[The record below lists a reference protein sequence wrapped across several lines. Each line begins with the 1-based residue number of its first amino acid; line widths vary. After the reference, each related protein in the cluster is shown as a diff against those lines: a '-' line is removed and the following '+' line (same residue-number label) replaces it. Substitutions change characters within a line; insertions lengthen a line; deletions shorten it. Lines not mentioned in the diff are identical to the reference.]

1 MKRLLTFLPC
11 LARMAMTLVLLMV
24 AGTAGAQSE
33 FKRTITRQGQTIEY
47 SISGVKVTKEE
58 QPLYTGNTP
67 EQGNYMQNYEGTVES
82 GKTITVKCRQVKGNK
97 IPIIYFDI
105 RYYDRPSMVG
115 APRLDESMRTDREKA
130 ISSRVPKKTYGEV
143 NIYYLGDTGDWITVT
158 WNLDIDATPVP
169 VSVPTPVVRTPEPEN
184 NPCEKIDSHIRFND
198 YYGEVKIR
206 CNFEEDDSY
215 EFVDLDTE
223 IYEND
228 RIKTEEESG
237 AILGLEDMST
247 YVIKPETVLIIKTE
261 EDKRSKFE
269 ILAGTMWAN
278 IKKMAEGK
286 TLEFE
291 MAQCVC
297 GINGT
302 IVAFEERGGK
312 SNIYL
317 FAGAVTVTSKKGS
330 DRVRLTPGQTSSVG
344 SNGKVAVKEFDIEKG
359 AKKFGISMSEIQ
371 NHYSNAGTGNVG
383 LVFTADKL
391 NYKILS
397 ANTVE
402 LTSELK
408 SSYSGHVKI
417 PSVVKHS
424 GVTYQVVGIGKRAFA
439 DQTKMKS
446 VEIPASV
453 TSIGEDA
460 FYNTGLASVAVP
472 GNNANVQRHA
482 FRSCRLLT
490 TAIISGKN
498 AYCHPEAFADCKY
511 LQDLRIESPS
521 ATPATNRST
530 QTTTTTTTTTTPQ
543 GGVKVSSPGKY
554 SFTIPTNK

>member
-1 MKRLLTFLPC
+1 MKGIQSII
-11 LARMAMTLVLLMV
+11 MTLVLLMV

-67 EQGNYMQNYEGTVES
+67 ERGNYIQNYEGTVES

-97 IPIIYFDI
+97 VPIIYFDI
-105 RYYDRPSMVG
+105 RYYDMPSMSG
-115 APRLDESMRTDREKA
+115 APLMDESMRTDKEKA
-130 ISSRVPKKTYGEV
+130 TSSRVPKREYGKV

-169 VSVPTPVVRTPEPEN
+169 VSVPTPVVRTPVVRTPEPEKG
-184 NPCEKIDSHIRFND
+184 PCEKIDSRIRFND
-198 YYGEVKIR
+198 FYGEVKKR

-215 EFVDLDTE
+215 EFVDLDDVV
-223 IYEND
+223 YEND

-247 YVIKPETVLIIKTE
+247 YVIKPKSVLIIHSE
-261 EDKRSKFE
+261 EENESKLE
-269 ILAGTMWAN
+269 MLIGRMWTN
-278 IKKMAEGK
+278 IKKVAAGK
-286 TLEFE
+286 SIGFE
-291 MAQCVC
+291 MSHCVC

-302 IVAFEERGGK
+302 IVAFEETGGK
-312 SNIYL
+312 SDIYL
-317 FAGAVTVTSKKGS
+317 FAGSVTVTSKKGT
-330 DRVRLTPGQTSSVG
+330 DKVNLQPGQTSSVG

-359 AKKFGISMSEIQ
+359 AKKFGISMDDIR
-371 NHYSNAGTGNVG
+371 NHYSNAGTTGNVG
-383 LVFTADKL
+383 LVFTEDKL

-397 ANTVE
+397 GNTVE

-408 SSYSGHVKI
+408 GNYSGYVKI

-453 TSIGEDA
+453 RSIEEDA

-482 FRSCRLLT
+482 FRNCRVLT

-498 AYCHPEAFADCKY
+498 AYCHPEAFADCNY
-511 LQDLRIESPS
+511 LQDLRIESPTS
-521 ATPATNRST
+521 TPTTNRST
-530 QTTTTTTTTTTPQ
+530 QTTTTTPQ

-554 SFTIPTNK
+554 SFTLPTNNR

>member
-1 MKRLLTFLPC
+1 MKGIQSII
-11 LARMAMTLVLLMV
+11 MTLVLLMV

-67 EQGNYMQNYEGTVES
+67 ERGNYMQNYEGTVES

-97 IPIIYFDI
+97 VPIIYFDI
-105 RYYDRPSMVG
+105 RYYDRPSMSG
-115 APRLDESMRTDREKA
+115 APRTDESMRTDKEKA
-130 ISSRVPKKTYGEV
+130 TSSRVPKRKYGEV

-169 VSVPTPVVRTPEPEN
+169 VSVPTPVVRTPVVRTPEPEKG
-184 NPCEKIDSHIRFND
+184 PCEKIDSRIRFND
-198 YYGEVKIR
+198 FYGEVKKR

-215 EFVDLDTE
+215 EFVDLDDVV
-223 IYEND
+223 YEND

-247 YVIKPETVLIIKTE
+247 YVIKPKSVLIIHSE
-261 EDKRSKFE
+261 EGNESKLE
-269 ILAGTMWAN
+269 MLIGRMWTN
-278 IKKMAEGK
+278 IKKVAAGK
-286 TLEFE
+286 SIGFE
-291 MAQCVC
+291 MSHCVC

-302 IVAFEERGGK
+302 IVAFEETGGK
-312 SNIYL
+312 SDIYL
-317 FAGAVTVTSKKGS
+317 FAGSVTVTSKKGT
-330 DRVRLTPGQTSSVG
+330 DKVNLQPGQTSSVG

-359 AKKFGISMSEIQ
+359 AKKFGISMDDIR
-371 NHYSNAGTGNVG
+371 NHYSNAGTTGNVG
-383 LVFTADKL
+383 LVFTEDKL

-397 ANTVE
+397 GNTVE

-408 SSYSGHVKI
+408 GNYSGYVKI

-453 TSIGEDA
+453 RSIEEDA

-482 FRSCRLLT
+482 FRNCRVLT

-498 AYCHPEAFADCKY
+498 AYCHPEAFADCNY
-511 LQDLRIESPS
+511 LQDLRIESPTS
-521 ATPATNRST
+521 TPTTNRST
-530 QTTTTTTTTTTPQ
+530 QTTTTTPQ

-554 SFTIPTNK
+554 SFTLPTNNR

>member
-1 MKRLLTFLPC
+1 MKGIQSII
-11 LARMAMTLVLLMV
+11 MTLVLLMV

-67 EQGNYMQNYEGTVES
+67 ERGNYMQNYEGTVES

-97 IPIIYFDI
+97 VPIIYFDI
-105 RYYDRPSMVG
+105 RYYDRPSMSG
-115 APRLDESMRTDREKA
+115 APLTDESMRTDKEKA
-130 ISSRVPKKTYGEV
+130 TSSRVPKRKYGEV

-169 VSVPTPVVRTPEPEN
+169 VSVPTPVVRTPVVHTPEPEKG
-184 NPCEKIDSHIRFND
+184 PCEKIDSRIRFND
-198 YYGEVKIR
+198 FYGEVKKR

-215 EFVDLDTE
+215 EFVDLDDVV
-223 IYEND
+223 YEND

-247 YVIKPETVLIIKTE
+247 YVIKPKSVLIIHSE
-261 EDKRSKFE
+261 EGNESKLE
-269 ILAGTMWAN
+269 MLIGRMWTN
-278 IKKMAEGK
+278 IKKVAAGK
-286 TLEFE
+286 SIGFE
-291 MAQCVC
+291 MSHCVC

-302 IVAFEERGGK
+302 IVAFEETGGK
-312 SNIYL
+312 SDIYL
-317 FAGAVTVTSKKGS
+317 FAGSVTVTSKKGT
-330 DRVRLTPGQTSSVG
+330 DKVNLQPGQTSSVG

-359 AKKFGISMSEIQ
+359 AKKFGISMDDIR
-371 NHYSNAGTGNVG
+371 NHYSNAGTTGNVG
-383 LVFTADKL
+383 LVFTENKL

-397 ANTVE
+397 GNTVE

-408 SSYSGHVKI
+408 GNYSGYVKI

-453 TSIGEDA
+453 RSIEEDA

-482 FRSCRLLT
+482 FRNCRVLT

-498 AYCHPEAFADCKY
+498 AYCHPEAFADCNY
-511 LQDLRIESPS
+511 LQDLRIESPT
-521 ATPATNRST
+521 ATPTTNRST
-530 QTTTTTTTTTTPQ
+530 QTTTTTPQ

-554 SFTIPTNK
+554 SFTLPTNNR

>member
-1 MKRLLTFLPC
+1 MKGIQSII
-11 LARMAMTLVLLMV
+11 MTLVLLMV

-67 EQGNYMQNYEGTVES
+67 ERGNYMQNYEGTVES

-97 IPIIYFDI
+97 VPIIYFDI
-105 RYYDRPSMVG
+105 RYYDRPSMSG
-115 APRLDESMRTDREKA
+115 APLMDESMRTDKEKA
-130 ISSRVPKKTYGEV
+130 TSSRVPKREYGKV

-169 VSVPTPVVRTPEPEN
+169 VSVPTPVVRTPEPEKG
-184 NPCEKIDSHIRFND
+184 PCEKIDSHIRFND
-198 YYGEVKIR
+198 FYGEVKKR

-215 EFVDLDTE
+215 EFVDLDDVV
-223 IYEND
+223 YEND

-247 YVIKPETVLIIKTE
+247 YVIKPKSVLIIHSE
-261 EDKRSKFE
+261 EENESKLE
-269 ILAGTMWAN
+269 MLIGRMWTN
-278 IKKMAEGK
+278 IKKVAAGK
-286 TLEFE
+286 SIGFE
-291 MAQCVC
+291 MSHCVC

-302 IVAFEERGGK
+302 IVAFEETGGK
-312 SNIYL
+312 SDIYL
-317 FAGAVTVTSKKGS
+317 FAGSVTVTSKKGT
-330 DRVRLTPGQTSSVG
+330 DKVNLQPGQTSSVG

-359 AKKFGISMSEIQ
+359 AKKFGISMDDIR
-371 NHYSNAGTGNVG
+371 NHYSNAGTTGNVG
-383 LVFTADKL
+383 LVFTEDKL

-397 ANTVE
+397 GNTVE

-408 SSYSGHVKI
+408 GNYSGYVKI

-453 TSIGEDA
+453 RSIEEDA

-482 FRSCRLLT
+482 FRNCRVLT

-498 AYCHPEAFADCKY
+498 AYCHPEAFADCNY
-511 LQDLRIESPS
+511 LQDLRIESPTS
-521 ATPATNRST
+521 TPTTNRST
-530 QTTTTTTTTTTPQ
+530 QTTTTTPQ

-554 SFTIPTNK
+554 SFTLPTNNR

>member
-1 MKRLLTFLPC
+1 
-11 LARMAMTLVLLMV
+11 MTLVLLMV
-24 AGTAGAQSE
+24 AGTAGAQQGGTLTNKLTGYRATYSVSGG
-33 FKRTITRQGQTIEY
+33 TITSVGPVMDSGYVTTQNLSGVATPGTTVRGTYRRVSGPDGRDAAGKGPVRVSYMAYDRNGKKVSEQGGHSTSSS
-47 SISGVKVTKEE
+47 SISYTIPNGVAKVSIYLTYFIGGRDGVIRCTCTWEVPEE
-58 QPLYTGNTP
+58 
-67 EQGNYMQNYEGTVES
+67 
-82 GKTITVKCRQVKGNK
+82 
-97 IPIIYFDI
+97 
-105 RYYDRPSMVG
+105 
-115 APRLDESMRTDREKA
+115 APA
-130 ISSRVPKKTYGEV
+130 P
-143 NIYYLGDTGDWITVT
+143 
-158 WNLDIDATPVP
+158 
-169 VSVPTPVVRTPEPEN
+169 VRTSAPKQEK

-198 YYGEVKIR
+198 LYGEVKKR
-206 CNFEEDDSY
+206 CNFEDDDAY
-215 EFVDLDTE
+215 EYAELDDV
-223 IYEND
+223 IYEHD
-228 RIKTEEESG
+228 RIRTEEESG

-247 YVIKPETVLIIKTE
+247 YVIKPESIIIIETDTGE
-261 EDKRSKFE
+261 QSK
-269 ILAGTMWAN
+269 IVMLLGSMWAN
-278 IKKMAEGK
+278 IKKMAQGK
-286 TLEFE
+286 TLDVE

-297 GINGT
+297 GIEGT

-317 FAGAVTVTSKKGS
+317 FAGAVTVTSKRGS

-344 SNGKVAVKEFDIEKG
+344 SNGKVAVQEFDIEKG

-383 LVFTADKL
+383 LVFTENKL

-397 ANTVE
+397 SNTVE

-490 TAIISGKN
+490 TAIVSGKN

-521 ATPATNRST
+521 ATPATNRFT
-530 QTTTTTTTTTTPQ
+530 QTTTTTTPQ

>member
-1 MKRLLTFLPC
+1 MKGIQSII
-11 LARMAMTLVLLMV
+11 MTLVLLMV

-67 EQGNYMQNYEGTVES
+67 ERGNYMQNYEGTVES

-97 IPIIYFDI
+97 VPIIYFDI
-105 RYYDRPSMVG
+105 RYYDRPSMSG
-115 APRLDESMRTDREKA
+115 APLTDESMRTDKEKA
-130 ISSRVPKKTYGEV
+130 TSSRVPKRKYGEV

-169 VSVPTPVVRTPEPEN
+169 VSVPTPVVRTPVVRTPEPEKG
-184 NPCEKIDSHIRFND
+184 PCEKIDSRIRFND
-198 YYGEVKIR
+198 FYGEVKKR

-215 EFVDLDTE
+215 EFVDLDDVV
-223 IYEND
+223 YEND

-247 YVIKPETVLIIKTE
+247 YVIKPKSVLIIHTKE
-261 EDKRSKFE
+261 ENESKLE
-269 ILAGTMWAN
+269 MLIGRMWTN
-278 IKKMAEGK
+278 IKKVAAGK
-286 TLEFE
+286 SIGFE
-291 MAQCVC
+291 MSHCVC

-302 IVAFEERGGK
+302 IVAFEETGGK
-312 SNIYL
+312 SDIYL
-317 FAGAVTVTSKKGS
+317 FAGSVTVTSKKGT
-330 DRVRLTPGQTSSVG
+330 DKVNLQPGQTSSVG

-359 AKKFGISMSEIQ
+359 AKKFGISMDDIR
-371 NHYSNAGTGNVG
+371 NHYSNAGTTGNVG
-383 LVFTADKL
+383 LVFTEDKL

-397 ANTVE
+397 GNTVE

-408 SSYSGHVKI
+408 GNYSGYVKI

-439 DQTKMKS
+439 DQTKMKA
-446 VEIPASV
+446 VDIPASV
-453 TSIGEDA
+453 RSIEEDA

-482 FRSCRLLT
+482 FRNCRVLT

-498 AYCHPEAFADCKY
+498 AYCHPEAFADCNY
-511 LQDLRIESPS
+511 LQDLRIESPTS
-521 ATPATNRST
+521 TPTTNRST
-530 QTTTTTTTTTTPQ
+530 QTTTTTPQ

-554 SFTIPTNK
+554 SFTLPTNNR

>member
-1 MKRLLTFLPC
+1 MKGIQSII
-11 LARMAMTLVLLMV
+11 MTLVLLMV

-67 EQGNYMQNYEGTVES
+67 ERGNYMQNYEGTVES

-97 IPIIYFDI
+97 VPIIYFDI
-105 RYYDRPSMVG
+105 RYYDRPSMSG
-115 APRLDESMRTDREKA
+115 APRTDESMRTDKEKA
-130 ISSRVPKKTYGEV
+130 TSSRVPKRKCGQV

-158 WNLDIDATPVP
+158 WYLDIDATPVP
-169 VSVPTPVVRTPEPEN
+169 VSVPTPVVRTPEPEKG
-184 NPCEKIDSHIRFND
+184 PCEKIDSRIRFND
-198 YYGEVKIR
+198 FYGEVKKR

-215 EFVDLDTE
+215 EFVDLDDVV
-223 IYEND
+223 YEND

-247 YVIKPETVLIIKTE
+247 YVIKPKSVLIIHSE
-261 EDKRSKFE
+261 EENESKLE
-269 ILAGTMWAN
+269 MLIGRMWTN
-278 IKKMAEGK
+278 IKKVAAGK
-286 TLEFE
+286 SIGFE
-291 MAQCVC
+291 MSHCVC

-302 IVAFEERGGK
+302 IVAFEETGGK
-312 SNIYL
+312 SDIYL
-317 FAGAVTVTSKKGS
+317 FAGSVTVTSKKGT
-330 DRVRLTPGQTSSVG
+330 DKVNLQPGQTSSVG

-359 AKKFGISMSEIQ
+359 AKKFGISMDDIR
-371 NHYSNAGTGNVG
+371 NHYSNAGTTGNVG
-383 LVFTADKL
+383 LVFTEDKL

-397 ANTVE
+397 GNTVE

-408 SSYSGHVKI
+408 GNYSGYVKI

-453 TSIGEDA
+453 RSIEEDA

-482 FRSCRLLT
+482 FRNCRVLT

-498 AYCHPEAFADCKY
+498 AYCHPEAFADCNY
-511 LQDLRIESPS
+511 LQDLRIESPTS
-521 ATPATNRST
+521 TPTTNRST
-530 QTTTTTTTTTTPQ
+530 QTTTTTPQ

-554 SFTIPTNK
+554 SFTLPTNNR

>member
-1 MKRLLTFLPC
+1 MKGIQSII
-11 LARMAMTLVLLMV
+11 MTLVLLMV

-67 EQGNYMQNYEGTVES
+67 ERGNYIQNYEGTVES

-97 IPIIYFDI
+97 VPIIYFDI
-105 RYYDRPSMVG
+105 RYYDMPSMSG
-115 APRLDESMRTDREKA
+115 APLMDESMRTDKEKA
-130 ISSRVPKKTYGEV
+130 TSSRVPKREYGKV

-169 VSVPTPVVRTPEPEN
+169 VSVPTPVVRTPVVRTPEPEKG
-184 NPCEKIDSHIRFND
+184 PCEKIDSRIRFND
-198 YYGEVKIR
+198 FYGEVKKR

-215 EFVDLDTE
+215 EFVDLDDVV
-223 IYEND
+223 YEND

-247 YVIKPETVLIIKTE
+247 YVIKPKSVLIIHSE
-261 EDKRSKFE
+261 EENESKLE
-269 ILAGTMWAN
+269 MLIGRMWTN
-278 IKKMAEGK
+278 IKKVAAGK
-286 TLEFE
+286 SIGFE
-291 MAQCVC
+291 MSHCVC

-302 IVAFEERGGK
+302 IVAFEETGGK
-312 SNIYL
+312 SDIYL
-317 FAGAVTVTSKKGS
+317 FAGSVTVTSKKGT
-330 DRVRLTPGQTSSVG
+330 DKVNLQPGQTSSVG
-344 SNGKVAVKEFDIEKG
+344 RNGKVAVKEFDIEKG
-359 AKKFGISMSEIQ
+359 AKKFGISMDDIR
-371 NHYSNAGTGNVG
+371 NHYSNAGTTGNVG
-383 LVFTADKL
+383 LVFTEDKL

-397 ANTVE
+397 GNTVE

-408 SSYSGHVKI
+408 GNYSGYVKI

-439 DQTKMKS
+439 DQTKMKA
-446 VEIPASV
+446 VDIPASV
-453 TSIGEDA
+453 RSIEEDA

-482 FRSCRLLT
+482 FRNCRVLT

-498 AYCHPEAFADCKY
+498 AYCHPEAFADCNY
-511 LQDLRIESPS
+511 LQDLRIESPTS
-521 ATPATNRST
+521 TPTTNRST
-530 QTTTTTTTTTTPQ
+530 QTTTTTPQ

-554 SFTIPTNK
+554 SFTLPTNNR

>member
-1 MKRLLTFLPC
+1 MKGIQSII
-11 LARMAMTLVLLMV
+11 MTLVLLMV

-67 EQGNYMQNYEGTVES
+67 ERGNYMQNYEGTVES

-97 IPIIYFDI
+97 VPIIYFDI
-105 RYYDRPSMVG
+105 RYYDRPSMSG
-115 APRLDESMRTDREKA
+115 APRTDESMRTDKEKA
-130 ISSRVPKKTYGEV
+130 TSSRVPKRKYGEV
-143 NIYYLGDTGDWITVT
+143 HIYYLGDTGDWITVT

-169 VSVPTPVVRTPEPEN
+169 VSVPTPVVRTPVVRTPEPEKG
-184 NPCEKIDSHIRFND
+184 PCEKIDSRIRFND
-198 YYGEVKIR
+198 FYGEVKKR

-215 EFVDLDTE
+215 EFVDLDDVV
-223 IYEND
+223 YEND

-247 YVIKPETVLIIKTE
+247 YVIKPKSVLIIHSKE
-261 EDKRSKFE
+261 ENESKLE
-269 ILAGTMWAN
+269 MLIGRMWTN
-278 IKKMAEGK
+278 IKKVAAGK
-286 TLEFE
+286 SIGFE
-291 MAQCVC
+291 MSHCVC

-302 IVAFEERGGK
+302 IVAFEETGGK
-312 SNIYL
+312 SDIYL
-317 FAGAVTVTSKKGS
+317 FAGSVTVTSKKGT
-330 DRVRLTPGQTSSVG
+330 DKVNLQPGQTSSVG

-359 AKKFGISMSEIQ
+359 AKKFGISMDDIR
-371 NHYSNAGTGNVG
+371 NHYSNAGTTGNVG
-383 LVFTADKL
+383 LVFTEDKL

-397 ANTVE
+397 GNTVE

-408 SSYSGHVKI
+408 GNYSGYVKI

-446 VEIPASV
+446 VDIPASV
-453 TSIGEDA
+453 RSIEEDA

-482 FRSCRLLT
+482 FRNCRVLT

-498 AYCHPEAFADCKY
+498 AYCHPEAFADCNY
-511 LQDLRIESPS
+511 LQDLRIESPT
-521 ATPATNRST
+521 ATPTTNRST
-530 QTTTTTTTTTTPQ
+530 QTTTTTPQ

-554 SFTIPTNK
+554 SFTLPTNNR

>member
-1 MKRLLTFLPC
+1 MKGIQSII
-11 LARMAMTLVLLMV
+11 MTLVLLMV

-97 IPIIYFDI
+97 VPIIYFDI
-105 RYYDRPSMVG
+105 RYYDRPSMSG
-115 APRLDESMRTDREKA
+115 APRTDESMRTDKEKA
-130 ISSRVPKKTYGEV
+130 TSSRVPKRKYGEV

-169 VSVPTPVVRTPEPEN
+169 VSVPTPVVRTPVVRTPEPEKG
-184 NPCEKIDSHIRFND
+184 PCEKIDSRIRFND
-198 YYGEVKIR
+198 FYGEVKKR

-215 EFVDLDTE
+215 EFVDLDDVV
-223 IYEND
+223 YEND

-247 YVIKPETVLIIKTE
+247 YVIKPKSVLIIHSE
-261 EDKRSKFE
+261 EENESKLE
-269 ILAGTMWAN
+269 MLIGRMWTN
-278 IKKMAEGK
+278 IKKVAAGK
-286 TLEFE
+286 SIGFE
-291 MAQCVC
+291 MSHCVC

-302 IVAFEERGGK
+302 IVAFEETGGK
-312 SNIYL
+312 SDIYL
-317 FAGAVTVTSKKGS
+317 FAGSVTVTSKKGT
-330 DRVRLTPGQTSSVG
+330 DKVNLQPGQTSSVG

-359 AKKFGISMSEIQ
+359 AKKCGISMDDIR
-371 NHYSNAGTGNVG
+371 NHYSNAGTTGNVG
-383 LVFTADKL
+383 LVFTEDKL

-397 ANTVE
+397 GNTVE

-408 SSYSGHVKI
+408 GNYSGYVKI

-453 TSIGEDA
+453 RSIEEDA

-482 FRSCRLLT
+482 FRNCRVLT

-498 AYCHPEAFADCKY
+498 AYCHPEAFADCNY
-511 LQDLRIESPS
+511 LQDLRIESPTS
-521 ATPATNRST
+521 TPTTNRST
-530 QTTTTTTTTTTPQ
+530 QTTTTTPQ

-554 SFTIPTNK
+554 SFTLPTNNR

>member
-1 MKRLLTFLPC
+1 MKGIQSII
-11 LARMAMTLVLLMV
+11 MTLVLLMV

-67 EQGNYMQNYEGTVES
+67 ERGNYMQNYEGTVES

-97 IPIIYFDI
+97 VPIIYFDI
-105 RYYDRPSMVG
+105 RYYDRPSMSG
-115 APRLDESMRTDREKA
+115 APRTDESMRTDKEKA
-130 ISSRVPKKTYGEV
+130 TSSRVPKRKYGEV

-169 VSVPTPVVRTPEPEN
+169 VSVPTPVVRTPVVRTPEPEKG
-184 NPCEKIDSHIRFND
+184 PCEKIDSRIRFND
-198 YYGEVKIR
+198 FYGEVKKR

-215 EFVDLDTE
+215 EFVDLDDVV
-223 IYEND
+223 YEND

-247 YVIKPETVLIIKTE
+247 YVIKPKSVLIIHSE
-261 EDKRSKFE
+261 EENESKLE
-269 ILAGTMWAN
+269 ILIGRMWTN
-278 IKKMAEGK
+278 IKKVAAGK
-286 TLEFE
+286 SIGFE
-291 MAQCVC
+291 MSHCVC

-302 IVAFEERGGK
+302 IVAFEETGGK
-312 SNIYL
+312 SDIYL
-317 FAGAVTVTSKKGS
+317 FAGSVTVTSKKGT
-330 DRVRLTPGQTSSVG
+330 DKVNLQPGQTSSVG

-359 AKKFGISMSEIQ
+359 AKKFGISMDDIR
-371 NHYSNAGTGNVG
+371 NHYSNAGTTGNVG
-383 LVFTADKL
+383 LVFTEDKL

-397 ANTVE
+397 GNTVE

-408 SSYSGHVKI
+408 GNYSGYVKI

-439 DQTKMKS
+439 DQTKMKA
-446 VEIPASV
+446 VDIPASV
-453 TSIGEDA
+453 RSIEEDA

-482 FRSCRLLT
+482 FRNCRVLT

-498 AYCHPEAFADCKY
+498 AYCHPEAFADCNY
-511 LQDLRIESPS
+511 LQDLRIESPTS
-521 ATPATNRST
+521 TPTTNRST
-530 QTTTTTTTTTTPQ
+530 QTTTTTPQ

-554 SFTIPTNK
+554 SFTLPTNNR

>member
-1 MKRLLTFLPC
+1 MKGIQSII
-11 LARMAMTLVLLMV
+11 MTLVLLMV

-67 EQGNYMQNYEGTVES
+67 ERGNYMQNYEGTVES

-97 IPIIYFDI
+97 VPIIYFDI
-105 RYYDRPSMVG
+105 RYYDRPSMSG
-115 APRLDESMRTDREKA
+115 APRTDESMRTDKEKA
-130 ISSRVPKKTYGEV
+130 TSSRVPKRKYGEV
-143 NIYYLGDTGDWITVT
+143 HIYYLGDTGDWITVT

-169 VSVPTPVVRTPEPEN
+169 VSVPTPVVRTPVVRTPEPEKG
-184 NPCEKIDSHIRFND
+184 PCEKIDSRIRFND
-198 YYGEVKIR
+198 FYGEVKKR

-215 EFVDLDTE
+215 EFVDLDDVV
-223 IYEND
+223 YEND

-247 YVIKPETVLIIKTE
+247 YVIKPKSVLIIHSE
-261 EDKRSKFE
+261 EENESKLE
-269 ILAGTMWAN
+269 MLIGRMWTN
-278 IKKMAEGK
+278 IKKVAAGK
-286 TLEFE
+286 SIGFE
-291 MAQCVC
+291 MSHCVC

-302 IVAFEERGGK
+302 IVAFEETGGK
-312 SNIYL
+312 SDIYL
-317 FAGAVTVTSKKGS
+317 FAGSVTVTSKKGT
-330 DRVRLTPGQTSSVG
+330 DKVNLQPGQTSSVG

-359 AKKFGISMSEIQ
+359 AKKFGISMDDIR
-371 NHYSNAGTGNVG
+371 NHYSNAGTTGNVG
-383 LVFTADKL
+383 LVFTENKL

-397 ANTVE
+397 GNTVE

-408 SSYSGHVKI
+408 GNYSGYVKI

-453 TSIGEDA
+453 RSIEEDA

-482 FRSCRLLT
+482 FRNCRVLT

-498 AYCHPEAFADCKY
+498 AYCHPEAFADCNY
-511 LQDLRIESPS
+511 LQDLRIESPTS
-521 ATPATNRST
+521 TPTTNRST
-530 QTTTTTTTTTTPQ
+530 QTTTTTPQ

-554 SFTIPTNK
+554 SFTLPTNNR

>member
-1 MKRLLTFLPC
+1 MKGIQSII
-11 LARMAMTLVLLMV
+11 MTLVLLMV

-67 EQGNYMQNYEGTVES
+67 ERGNYMQNYEGTVES

-97 IPIIYFDI
+97 VPIIYFDI
-105 RYYDRPSMVG
+105 RYYDRPSMSG
-115 APRLDESMRTDREKA
+115 APLTDESMRTDKEKA
-130 ISSRVPKKTYGEV
+130 TSSRVPKRKYGEV

-169 VSVPTPVVRTPEPEN
+169 VSVPTPVVRTPVVRTPEPEKG
-184 NPCEKIDSHIRFND
+184 PCEKIDSRIRFND
-198 YYGEVKIR
+198 FYGEVKKR

-215 EFVDLDTE
+215 EFVDLDDVV
-223 IYEND
+223 YEND

-247 YVIKPETVLIIKTE
+247 YVIKPKSVLIIHSE
-261 EDKRSKFE
+261 EGNESKLE
-269 ILAGTMWAN
+269 MLIGRMWTN
-278 IKKMAEGK
+278 IKKVAAGK
-286 TLEFE
+286 SIGFE
-291 MAQCVC
+291 MSHCVC

-302 IVAFEERGGK
+302 IVAFEETGGK
-312 SNIYL
+312 SDIYL
-317 FAGAVTVTSKKGS
+317 FAGSVTVTSKKGT
-330 DRVRLTPGQTSSVG
+330 DKVNLQPGQTSSVG

-359 AKKFGISMSEIQ
+359 AKKFGISMDDIR
-371 NHYSNAGTGNVG
+371 NHYSNAGTTGNVG
-383 LVFTADKL
+383 LVFTEDKL

-397 ANTVE
+397 GNTVE

-408 SSYSGHVKI
+408 GNYSGYVKI

-453 TSIGEDA
+453 RSIEEDA

-482 FRSCRLLT
+482 FRNCRVLT

-498 AYCHPEAFADCKY
+498 AYCHPEAFADCNY
-511 LQDLRIESPS
+511 LQDLRIESPTS
-521 ATPATNRST
+521 TPTTNRST
-530 QTTTTTTTTTTPQ
+530 QTTTTTPQ

-554 SFTIPTNK
+554 SFTLPTNNR

>member
-1 MKRLLTFLPC
+1 MKGIQSII
-11 LARMAMTLVLLMV
+11 MTLVLLMV

-67 EQGNYMQNYEGTVES
+67 ERGNYMQNYEGTVES

-97 IPIIYFDI
+97 VPIIYFDI
-105 RYYDRPSMVG
+105 RYYDRPSMSG
-115 APRLDESMRTDREKA
+115 APRTDESMRTDKEKA
-130 ISSRVPKKTYGEV
+130 TSSRVPKRKYGAV

-169 VSVPTPVVRTPEPEN
+169 VSVPTPVVRTPVVRTPEPEKG
-184 NPCEKIDSHIRFND
+184 PCEKIDSRIRFND
-198 YYGEVKIR
+198 FYGEVKKR

-215 EFVDLDTE
+215 EFVDLDDVV
-223 IYEND
+223 YEND

-247 YVIKPETVLIIKTE
+247 YVIKPKSVLIIHSE
-261 EDKRSKFE
+261 EENESKLE
-269 ILAGTMWAN
+269 MLIGRMWTN
-278 IKKMAEGK
+278 IKKVAAGK
-286 TLEFE
+286 SIGFE
-291 MAQCVC
+291 MSHCVC

-302 IVAFEERGGK
+302 IVAFEETGGK
-312 SNIYL
+312 SDIYL
-317 FAGAVTVTSKKGS
+317 FAGSVTVTSKKGT
-330 DRVRLTPGQTSSVG
+330 DKVNLQPGQTSSVG

-359 AKKFGISMSEIQ
+359 AKKFGISMDDIR
-371 NHYSNAGTGNVG
+371 NHYSNAGTTGNVG
-383 LVFTADKL
+383 LVFTENKL

-397 ANTVE
+397 GNTVE

-408 SSYSGHVKI
+408 GNYSGYVKI

-453 TSIGEDA
+453 RSIEEDA

-482 FRSCRLLT
+482 FRNCRVLT

-498 AYCHPEAFADCKY
+498 AYCHPEAFADCNY
-511 LQDLRIESPS
+511 LQDLRIESPTS
-521 ATPATNRST
+521 TPTTNRST
-530 QTTTTTTTTTTPQ
+530 QTTTTTPQ

-554 SFTIPTNK
+554 SFTLPTNNR

>member
-1 MKRLLTFLPC
+1 MKGIQSII
-11 LARMAMTLVLLMV
+11 MTLVLLMV

-47 SISGVKVTKEE
+47 SISGVQVTKEE

-97 IPIIYFDI
+97 VPIIYFDI
-105 RYYDRPSMVG
+105 RYYDRPSMSG
-115 APRLDESMRTDREKA
+115 APLMDESMRTDKEKA
-130 ISSRVPKKTYGEV
+130 TSSRVPKREYGKV

-169 VSVPTPVVRTPEPEN
+169 VSVPTPVVRTPEPEKG
-184 NPCEKIDSHIRFND
+184 PCEKIDSRIRFND
-198 YYGEVKIR
+198 FYGEVKKR

-215 EFVDLDTE
+215 EFVDLDDVV
-223 IYEND
+223 YEND

-247 YVIKPETVLIIKTE
+247 YVIKPKSVLIIHSE
-261 EDKRSKFE
+261 EENESKLE
-269 ILAGTMWAN
+269 MLIGRMWTN
-278 IKKMAEGK
+278 IKKVAAGK
-286 TLEFE
+286 SIGFE
-291 MAQCVC
+291 MSHCVC

-302 IVAFEERGGK
+302 IVAFEETGGK
-312 SNIYL
+312 SDIYL
-317 FAGAVTVTSKKGS
+317 FAGSVTVTSKKGT
-330 DRVRLTPGQTSSVG
+330 DKVNLQPGQTSSVG

-359 AKKFGISMSEIQ
+359 AKKFGISMDDIR
-371 NHYSNAGTGNVG
+371 NHYSNAGTTGNVG
-383 LVFTADKL
+383 LVFTEDKL

-397 ANTVE
+397 GNTVE

-408 SSYSGHVKI
+408 GNYSGYVKI

-446 VEIPASV
+446 VDIPASV
-453 TSIGEDA
+453 RSIEEDA

-482 FRSCRLLT
+482 FRNCRVLT

-498 AYCHPEAFADCKY
+498 AYCHPEAFADCNY
-511 LQDLRIESPS
+511 LQDLRIESPTS
-521 ATPATNRST
+521 TPTTNRST
-530 QTTTTTTTTTTPQ
+530 QTTTTTPQ

-554 SFTIPTNK
+554 SFTLPTNNR

>member
-1 MKRLLTFLPC
+1 MKRLQSII
-11 LARMAMTLVLLMV
+11 MTLVLLMV
-24 AGTAGAQSE
+24 AGTAGAQQGGTLTNKMTGYRAVYSVSGG
-33 FKRTITRQGQTIEY
+33 TITSVGPVMDSGYVTFQNLSGVATPGTTVRGTYRRVSGPDGRDAAGRGPVRVSYMAYDKNGKKVSEQGGHSTSSS
-47 SISGVKVTKEE
+47 SISYTIPNGVAKVSIYMTYFIGGRDGRISCTTTWTVSEE
-58 QPLYTGNTP
+58 
-67 EQGNYMQNYEGTVES
+67 
-82 GKTITVKCRQVKGNK
+82 
-97 IPIIYFDI
+97 
-105 RYYDRPSMVG
+105 
-115 APRLDESMRTDREKA
+115 APA
-130 ISSRVPKKTYGEV
+130 P
-143 NIYYLGDTGDWITVT
+143 
-158 WNLDIDATPVP
+158 
-169 VSVPTPVVRTPEPEN
+169 VRTSAPKQEK

-198 YYGEVKIR
+198 LYGEVKKR
-206 CNFEEDDSY
+206 CNFEDDDAY
-215 EFVDLDTE
+215 EYAELDNV
-223 IYEND
+223 IYEHD

-247 YVIKPETVLIIKTE
+247 YVIKSESTIIIETDNTQE
-261 EDKRSKFE
+261 SKLT
-269 ILAGTMWAN
+269 ILLGNMWAN
-278 IKKMAEGK
+278 LKKMSAGK
-286 TLEFE
+286 SVEVE
-291 MAQCVC
+291 MSECVC

-317 FAGAVTVTSKKGS
+317 FAGAVTVTSKRGS

-344 SNGKVAVKEFDIEKG
+344 SNGKVAVREFDIEKG

-408 SSYSGHVKI
+408 GSYSGHVKI
-417 PSVVKHS
+417 PGVVKHS

-460 FYNTGLASVAVP
+460 FYNTGLASVSVP

-490 TAIISGKN
+490 TAIVSGKN

-530 QTTTTTTTTTTPQ
+530 QTTTTTTTTPQ

>member
-1 MKRLLTFLPC
+1 MKGIQSII
-11 LARMAMTLVLLMV
+11 MTLVLLMV

-67 EQGNYMQNYEGTVES
+67 ERGNYMQNYEGTVES

-97 IPIIYFDI
+97 VPIIYFDI
-105 RYYDRPSMVG
+105 RYYDRPSMSG
-115 APRLDESMRTDREKA
+115 APRTDESMRTDKEKA
-130 ISSRVPKKTYGEV
+130 TSSRVPKRKYGEV

-169 VSVPTPVVRTPEPEN
+169 VSVPTPVVRTPVVRTPEPEKG
-184 NPCEKIDSHIRFND
+184 PCEKIDSRIRFND
-198 YYGEVKIR
+198 FYGEVKKR

-215 EFVDLDTE
+215 EFVDLDDVV
-223 IYEND
+223 YEND

-247 YVIKPETVLIIKTE
+247 YVIKPKSVLIIHTKE
-261 EDKRSKFE
+261 ENESKLE
-269 ILAGTMWAN
+269 MLIGRMWTN
-278 IKKMAEGK
+278 IKKVAAGK
-286 TLEFE
+286 SIGVE
-291 MAQCVC
+291 MSHCVR
-297 GINGT
+297 GIKGT
-302 IVAFEERGGK
+302 IVAFEETGGK
-312 SNIYL
+312 SDIYL
-317 FAGAVTVTSKKGS
+317 FAGSVTVTSKKGT
-330 DRVRLTPGQTSSVG
+330 DKVNLQPGQTSSVG

-359 AKKFGISMSEIQ
+359 AKKFGISMDDIR
-371 NHYSNAGTGNVG
+371 NHYSNAGTTGNVG
-383 LVFTADKL
+383 LVFTEDKL

-397 ANTVE
+397 GNTVE

-408 SSYSGHVKI
+408 GNYSGYVKI

-453 TSIGEDA
+453 RSIEEDA

-482 FRSCRLLT
+482 FRNCRVLT

-498 AYCHPEAFADCKY
+498 AYCHPEAFADCNY
-511 LQDLRIESPS
+511 LQDLRIESPTS
-521 ATPATNRST
+521 TPTTNRST
-530 QTTTTTTTTTTPQ
+530 QTTTTTPQ

-554 SFTIPTNK
+554 SFTLPTNNR

>member
-1 MKRLLTFLPC
+1 MKGIQSII
-11 LARMAMTLVLLMV
+11 MTLVLLMV

-67 EQGNYMQNYEGTVES
+67 ERGNYMQNYEGTVES

-97 IPIIYFDI
+97 VPIIYFDI
-105 RYYDRPSMVG
+105 RYYDRPSMSG
-115 APRLDESMRTDREKA
+115 APLTDESMRTDKEKA
-130 ISSRVPKKTYGEV
+130 TSSRVPKRKYGEV

-169 VSVPTPVVRTPEPEN
+169 VSVPTPVVRTPVVRTPEPEKG
-184 NPCEKIDSHIRFND
+184 PCEKIDSRIRFND
-198 YYGEVKIR
+198 FYGEVKKR

-215 EFVDLDTE
+215 EFVDLDDVV
-223 IYEND
+223 YEND

-247 YVIKPETVLIIKTE
+247 YVIKPKSVLIIHTKE
-261 EDKRSKFE
+261 ENESKLE
-269 ILAGTMWAN
+269 MLIGRMWTN
-278 IKKMAEGK
+278 IKKVAAGK
-286 TLEFE
+286 SIGFE
-291 MAQCVC
+291 MSHCVC

-302 IVAFEERGGK
+302 IVAFEETGGK
-312 SNIYL
+312 SDIYL
-317 FAGAVTVTSKKGS
+317 FAGSVTVTSKKGT
-330 DRVRLTPGQTSSVG
+330 DKVNLQPGQTSSVG

-359 AKKFGISMSEIQ
+359 AKKFGISMDDIR
-371 NHYSNAGTGNVG
+371 NHYSNAGTTGNVG
-383 LVFTADKL
+383 LVFTEDKL

-397 ANTVE
+397 GNTVE

-408 SSYSGHVKI
+408 GNYSGYVKI

-453 TSIGEDA
+453 RSIEEDA

-482 FRSCRLLT
+482 FRNCRVLT

-498 AYCHPEAFADCKY
+498 AYCHPEAFADCNY
-511 LQDLRIESPS
+511 LQDLRIESPTS
-521 ATPATNRST
+521 TPTTNRST
-530 QTTTTTTTTTTPQ
+530 QTTTTTPQ

-554 SFTIPTNK
+554 SFTLPTNNR

>member
-1 MKRLLTFLPC
+1 MKGIQSII
-11 LARMAMTLVLLMV
+11 MTLVLLMV

-47 SISGVKVTKEE
+47 SISGVQVTKEE

-67 EQGNYMQNYEGTVES
+67 ENGNYLQNYEGTVES
-82 GKTITVKCRQVKGNK
+82 GKTITVKCRQVKGK
-97 IPIIYFDI
+97 KTPIIYIDI
-105 RYYDRPSMVG
+105 RYYDKPSMSG
-115 APRLDESMRTDREKA
+115 APLTDESMRTDKEKA
-130 ISSRVPKKTYGEV
+130 TSSRVPKRKYGEV

-158 WNLDIDATPVP
+158 WNLDIDGKPVP
-169 VSVPTPVVRTPEPEN
+169 VPQKVPEPVRTQEPEKG
-184 NPCEKIDSHIRFND
+184 PCEKIDSHIRFND
-198 YYGEVKIR
+198 FYGEVKKR

-215 EFVDLDTE
+215 EFVDLDDVV
-223 IYEND
+223 YEND

-247 YVIKPETVLIIKTE
+247 YVIKPESVLIIHTE
-261 EDKRSKFE
+261 EGNESKLE
-269 ILAGTMWAN
+269 MLIGSMWTN
-278 IKKMAEGK
+278 IKKMAAGK
-286 TLEFE
+286 SLDVE
-291 MAQCVC
+291 MSQCVC

-302 IVAFEERGGK
+302 IVAFEETGGK

-317 FAGAVTVTSKKGS
+317 FAGSVTVTSKKGT
-330 DRVRLTPGQTSSVG
+330 DKVNLQPGQTSSVG

-359 AKKFGISMSEIQ
+359 AKKFGISMDDIR
-371 NHYSNAGTGNVG
+371 NHYSNTGTTGNVG
-383 LVFTADKL
+383 LVFTEDKL

-397 ANTVE
+397 GNTVE

-408 SSYSGHVKI
+408 GNYSGHVKI

-453 TSIGEDA
+453 RSIEEDA

-482 FRSCRLLT
+482 FRNCRVLT

-498 AYCHPEAFADCKY
+498 AYCHPEAFADCNY
-511 LQDLRIESPS
+511 LQDLRIESPTS
-521 ATPATNRST
+521 TPTTNRST
-530 QTTTTTTTTTTPQ
+530 QTTTTTPQ

-554 SFTIPTNK
+554 SFTLPTNNR

>member
-1 MKRLLTFLPC
+1 MKGIQSII
-11 LARMAMTLVLLMV
+11 MTLVLLMV

-67 EQGNYMQNYEGTVES
+67 ERGNYMQNYEGTVES

-97 IPIIYFDI
+97 VPIIYFDI
-105 RYYDRPSMVG
+105 RYYDRPSMSG
-115 APRLDESMRTDREKA
+115 APRTDESMRTDKEKA
-130 ISSRVPKKTYGEV
+130 TSSRVPKRKYGEV
-143 NIYYLGDTGDWITVT
+143 HIYYLGDTGDWITVT

-169 VSVPTPVVRTPEPEN
+169 VSVPTPVVRTPVVRTPEPEKG
-184 NPCEKIDSHIRFND
+184 PCEKIDSRIRFND
-198 YYGEVKIR
+198 FYGEVKKR

-215 EFVDLDTE
+215 EFVDLDDVV
-223 IYEND
+223 YEND

-247 YVIKPETVLIIKTE
+247 YVIKPKSVLIIHTKE
-261 EDKRSKFE
+261 ENESKLE
-269 ILAGTMWAN
+269 MLIGRMWTN
-278 IKKMAEGK
+278 IKKVAAGK
-286 TLEFE
+286 SIGFE
-291 MAQCVC
+291 MSHCVC

-302 IVAFEERGGK
+302 IVAFEETGGK
-312 SNIYL
+312 SDIYL
-317 FAGAVTVTSKKGS
+317 FAGSVTVTSKKGT
-330 DRVRLTPGQTSSVG
+330 DKVNLQPGQTSSVG

-359 AKKFGISMSEIQ
+359 AKKFGISMDDIR
-371 NHYSNAGTGNVG
+371 NHYSNAGTTGNVG
-383 LVFTADKL
+383 LVFTEDKL

-397 ANTVE
+397 GNTVE

-408 SSYSGHVKI
+408 GNYSGYVKI

-453 TSIGEDA
+453 RSIEEDA

-482 FRSCRLLT
+482 FRNCRVLT

-498 AYCHPEAFADCKY
+498 AYCHPEAFADCNY
-511 LQDLRIESPS
+511 LQDLRIESPTS
-521 ATPATNRST
+521 TPTTNRST
-530 QTTTTTTTTTTPQ
+530 QTTTTTPQ

-554 SFTIPTNK
+554 SFTLPTNNR

>member
-1 MKRLLTFLPC
+1 MKGIQSII
-11 LARMAMTLVLLMV
+11 MTLVLLMV
-24 AGTAGAQSE
+24 AGTAGAQNT

-47 SISGVKVTKEE
+47 SISGVQVTKEE
-58 QPLYTGNTP
+58 QPLYMGNNP
-67 EQGNYMQNYEGTVES
+67 EKGNYMQNYEGTVES

-97 IPIIYFDI
+97 VPVILIEFN
-105 RYYDRPSMVG
+105 YYDKPSIYG
-115 APRLDESMRTDREKA
+115 SLLTDSTMRTDREKA
-130 ISSRVPKKTYGEV
+130 MSSRVPKKKYAEV
-143 NIYYLGDTGDWITVT
+143 TISYLGDTGDWITVT
-158 WNLDIDATPVP
+158 WNLDIDGKPVP
-169 VSVPTPVVRTPEPEN
+169 VPQKVPEPVRTQEPEKG
-184 NPCEKIDSHIRFND
+184 PCEKIDSHIRFND
-198 YYGEVKIR
+198 FYGEVKKR

-215 EFVDLDTE
+215 EFVDLDDVV
-223 IYEND
+223 YEND

-247 YVIKPETVLIIKTE
+247 YVIKSESVLIIHTE
-261 EDKRSKFE
+261 EGNESKLE
-269 ILAGTMWAN
+269 MLIGSMWTN
-278 IKKMAEGK
+278 IKKMAAGK
-286 TLEFE
+286 SLEVE
-291 MAQCVC
+291 MSQCVC

-302 IVAFEERGGK
+302 IVAFEETGGK

-317 FAGAVTVTSKKGS
+317 FAGSVTVTSKKGT
-330 DRVRLTPGQTSSVG
+330 DKVNLQPGQTSSVG

-359 AKKFGISMSEIQ
+359 AKKFGISMDDIR
-371 NHYSNAGTGNVG
+371 NHYSNAGTTGNVG
-383 LVFTADKL
+383 LVFTEDKL

-397 ANTVE
+397 GNTVE

-408 SSYSGHVKI
+408 GNYSGHVKI

-453 TSIGEDA
+453 RSIEEDA
-460 FYNTGLASVAVP
+460 FYNTGLASVTVP

-482 FRSCRLLT
+482 FRNCRVLT

-498 AYCHPEAFADCKY
+498 AYCHPEAFADCNY
-511 LQDLRIESPS
+511 LQDLRIESPTS
-521 ATPATNRST
+521 TPTTNRST
-530 QTTTTTTTTTTPQ
+530 QTTTTTPQ

-554 SFTIPTNK
+554 SFTLPTNTR

>member
-1 MKRLLTFLPC
+1 MKGIQSII
-11 LARMAMTLVLLMV
+11 MTLVLLMV

-67 EQGNYMQNYEGTVES
+67 ERGNYMQNYEGTVES

-97 IPIIYFDI
+97 VPIIYFDI
-105 RYYDRPSMVG
+105 RYYDRPSMSG
-115 APRLDESMRTDREKA
+115 APRTDESMRTDKEKA
-130 ISSRVPKKTYGEV
+130 TSSRVPKRKYGEV

-169 VSVPTPVVRTPEPEN
+169 VSVPTPVVRTPVVRTPEPEKG
-184 NPCEKIDSHIRFND
+184 PCEKIDSRIRFND
-198 YYGEVKIR
+198 FYGEVKKR

-215 EFVDLDTE
+215 EFVDLDDVV
-223 IYEND
+223 YEND

-247 YVIKPETVLIIKTE
+247 YVIKPKSVLIIHSKE
-261 EDKRSKFE
+261 ENESKLE
-269 ILAGTMWAN
+269 MLIGRMWTN
-278 IKKMAEGK
+278 IKKVAAGK
-286 TLEFE
+286 SIGFE
-291 MAQCVC
+291 MSHCVC
-297 GINGT
+297 GSNGT
-302 IVAFEERGGK
+302 IVAFEETGGK
-312 SNIYL
+312 SDIYL
-317 FAGAVTVTSKKGS
+317 FAGSVTVTSKKGT
-330 DRVRLTPGQTSSVG
+330 DKVNLQPGQTSSVG

-359 AKKFGISMSEIQ
+359 AKKFGISMDDIR
-371 NHYSNAGTGNVG
+371 NHYSNAGTTGNVG
-383 LVFTADKL
+383 LVFTENKL

-397 ANTVE
+397 GNTVE

-408 SSYSGHVKI
+408 GNYSGYVKI

-453 TSIGEDA
+453 RSIEEDA

-482 FRSCRLLT
+482 FRNCRVLT

-498 AYCHPEAFADCKY
+498 AYCHPEAFADCNY
-511 LQDLRIESPS
+511 LQDLRIESPTS
-521 ATPATNRST
+521 TPTTNRST
-530 QTTTTTTTTTTPQ
+530 QTTTTTPQ

-554 SFTIPTNK
+554 SFTLPTNNR

>member
-1 MKRLLTFLPC
+1 MKGIQSII
-11 LARMAMTLVLLMV
+11 MTLVLLMV

-47 SISGVKVTKEE
+47 SISGVQVTKEE

-82 GKTITVKCRQVKGNK
+82 GKTITVKCRQVKGKKN
-97 IPIIYFDI
+97 PIIYIDI
-105 RYYDRPSMVG
+105 RYYDKPSMSG
-115 APRLDESMRTDREKA
+115 APLTDESMCTDKEKA
-130 ISSRVPKKTYGEV
+130 TSSRVPKRKYGEV

-158 WNLDIDATPVP
+158 WNLDIDGKPVP
-169 VSVPTPVVRTPEPEN
+169 VPQKVPEPVRTQEPEKG
-184 NPCEKIDSHIRFND
+184 PCEKIDSHIRFND
-198 YYGEVKIR
+198 FYGEVKKR

-215 EFVDLDTE
+215 EFVDLDDVV
-223 IYEND
+223 YEND

-247 YVIKPETVLIIKTE
+247 YVIKSESVLIIHTE
-261 EDKRSKFE
+261 EGNESKLE
-269 ILAGTMWAN
+269 MLIGSMWTN
-278 IKKMAEGK
+278 IKKMAAGK
-286 TLEFE
+286 SLDVE
-291 MAQCVC
+291 MSQCVC

-302 IVAFEERGGK
+302 IVAFEETGGK

-317 FAGAVTVTSKKGS
+317 FAGSVTVKSKKGT
-330 DRVRLTPGQTSSVG
+330 DKVNLQPGQTSSVG

-359 AKKFGISMSEIQ
+359 AKKFGISMDDIR
-371 NHYSNAGTGNVG
+371 NHYSNAGTTGNVG
-383 LVFTADKL
+383 LVFTEDKL

-397 ANTVE
+397 GNTVE

-408 SSYSGHVKI
+408 GNYSGHVKI

-453 TSIGEDA
+453 RSIEEDA

-482 FRSCRLLT
+482 FRNCRVLT

-498 AYCHPEAFADCKY
+498 AYCHPEAFADCNY
-511 LQDLRIESPS
+511 LQDLRIESPTS
-521 ATPATNRST
+521 TPTTNRST
-530 QTTTTTTTTTTPQ
+530 QTTTTTPQ

-554 SFTIPTNK
+554 SFTLPTNTR

>member
-1 MKRLLTFLPC
+1 MKGIQSII
-11 LARMAMTLVLLMV
+11 MTLVLLMV

-97 IPIIYFDI
+97 VPIIYFDI
-105 RYYDRPSMVG
+105 RYYDRPSMSG
-115 APRLDESMRTDREKA
+115 APLTDESMRTDKEKA
-130 ISSRVPKKTYGEV
+130 TSSRVPKRKYGEV

-169 VSVPTPVVRTPEPEN
+169 VSVPTPVVRTPVVRTPEPEKG
-184 NPCEKIDSHIRFND
+184 PCEKIDSRIRFND
-198 YYGEVKIR
+198 FYGEVKKR

-215 EFVDLDTE
+215 EFVDLDDVV
-223 IYEND
+223 YEND

-247 YVIKPETVLIIKTE
+247 YVIKPKSVLIIHTKE
-261 EDKRSKFE
+261 ENESKLE
-269 ILAGTMWAN
+269 MLIGRMWTN
-278 IKKMAEGK
+278 IKKVAAGK
-286 TLEFE
+286 SIGFE
-291 MAQCVC
+291 MSHCVC

-302 IVAFEERGGK
+302 IVAFEETGGK
-312 SNIYL
+312 SDIYL
-317 FAGAVTVTSKKGS
+317 FAGSVTVTSKKGT
-330 DRVRLTPGQTSSVG
+330 DKVNLQPGQTSSVG

-359 AKKFGISMSEIQ
+359 AKKFGISMDDIR
-371 NHYSNAGTGNVG
+371 NHYSNAGTTGNVG
-383 LVFTADKL
+383 LVFTENKL

-397 ANTVE
+397 GNTVE

-408 SSYSGHVKI
+408 GNYSGYVKI

-453 TSIGEDA
+453 RSIEEDA

-482 FRSCRLLT
+482 FRNCRVLT

-498 AYCHPEAFADCKY
+498 AYCHPEAFADCNY
-511 LQDLRIESPS
+511 LQDLRIESPTS
-521 ATPATNRST
+521 TPTTNRST
-530 QTTTTTTTTTTPQ
+530 QTTTTTPQ

-554 SFTIPTNK
+554 SFTLPTNNR

>member
-1 MKRLLTFLPC
+1 MKGIQSII
-11 LARMAMTLVLLMV
+11 MTLVLLMV

-67 EQGNYMQNYEGTVES
+67 ERGNYMQNYEGTVES

-97 IPIIYFDI
+97 VPIIYFDI
-105 RYYDRPSMVG
+105 RYYDRPSMSG
-115 APRLDESMRTDREKA
+115 APRTDESMRTDKEKA
-130 ISSRVPKKTYGEV
+130 TSSRVPKRKYGEV
-143 NIYYLGDTGDWITVT
+143 HIYYLGDTGDWITVT

-169 VSVPTPVVRTPEPEN
+169 VSVPTPVVRTPVVRTPEPEKG
-184 NPCEKIDSHIRFND
+184 PCEKIDSRIRFND
-198 YYGEVKIR
+198 FYGEVKKR

-215 EFVDLDTE
+215 EFVDLDDVV
-223 IYEND
+223 YEND

-247 YVIKPETVLIIKTE
+247 YVIKPKSVLIIHSE
-261 EDKRSKFE
+261 EGNESKLE
-269 ILAGTMWAN
+269 MLIGRMWTN
-278 IKKMAEGK
+278 IKKVAAGK
-286 TLEFE
+286 SIGFE
-291 MAQCVC
+291 MSHCVC

-302 IVAFEERGGK
+302 IVAFEETGGK
-312 SNIYL
+312 SDIYL
-317 FAGAVTVTSKKGS
+317 FAGSVTVTSKKGT
-330 DRVRLTPGQTSSVG
+330 DKVNLQPGQTSSVG

-359 AKKFGISMSEIQ
+359 AKKFGISMDDIR
-371 NHYSNAGTGNVG
+371 NHYSNAGTTGNVG
-383 LVFTADKL
+383 LVFTEDKL

-397 ANTVE
+397 GNTVE

-408 SSYSGHVKI
+408 GNYSGYVKI

-446 VEIPASV
+446 VDIPASV
-453 TSIGEDA
+453 RSIEEDA

-482 FRSCRLLT
+482 FRNCRVLT

-498 AYCHPEAFADCKY
+498 AYCHPEAFADCNY
-511 LQDLRIESPS
+511 LQDLRIESPTS
-521 ATPATNRST
+521 TPTTNRST
-530 QTTTTTTTTTTPQ
+530 QTTTTTPQ

-554 SFTIPTNK
+554 SFTLPTNNR